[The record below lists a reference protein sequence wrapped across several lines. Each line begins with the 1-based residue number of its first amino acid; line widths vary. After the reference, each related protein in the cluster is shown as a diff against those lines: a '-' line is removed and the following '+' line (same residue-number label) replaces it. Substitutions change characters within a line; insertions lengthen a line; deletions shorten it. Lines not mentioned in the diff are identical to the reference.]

1 MFADGNQ
8 SRALNRVDRRQAVER
23 RQLDWSG
30 EGGGG
35 GNYKGDERRVDRV
48 GKNRREEERVSFDN
62 RGKMSDV
69 DMRIITK
76 KKR

>member
-1 MFADGNQ
+1 MTG
-8 SRALNRVDRRQAVER
+8 L
-23 RQLDWSG
+23 G
-30 EGGGG
+30 KGGGG

-69 DMRIITK
+69 DMGIITK
-76 KKR
+76 KKRETINGAVKKGE

>member
-1 MFADGNQ
+1 MTG
-8 SRALNRVDRRQAVER
+8 L
-23 RQLDWSG
+23 G
-30 EGGGG
+30 KGGGG

-69 DMRIITK
+69 NMGIITK
-76 KKR
+76 KKEKR

>member
-23 RQLDWSG
+23 RQLDWG
-30 EGGGG
+30 PGG

-48 GKNRREEERVSFDN
+48 GKNRREEERVSFDKT
-62 RGKMSDV
+62 RDV
-69 DMRIITK
+69 DDENSNNNEKIK
-76 KKR
+76 

>member
-1 MFADGNQ
+1 MTG
-8 SRALNRVDRRQAVER
+8 L
-23 RQLDWSG
+23 G
-30 EGGGG
+30 KGGGK
-35 GNYKGDERRVDRV
+35 YKGDERRVDRV